1 MTGGSAKRWFEGLV
15 VKHTSRSRKLLPR
28 LLCWLWVAL
37 SVSSTSCLGLRPGS
51 NAISQALG
59 ATEAVTPAAIGLHS
73 AYQLAS
79 VAARHV
85 DKTAGMHST
94 LTALR
99 RQKAPAAARG
109 IRGLLRYWG
118 VPASQPLNT
127 PALSTVSAVS
137 SLGDSAFVNNGA
149 SGPRFADRAQKTTLE
164 TTGKDAGALSNTGNL
179 SHQNEVDF
187 ICGDRSRLAGL
198 HAHAADYSGY
208 RSGYEPNSITA
219 TDVQYMPD
227 SSDYTTFV
235 SHHYRILTGDIVEY
249 LRRKRIEYVESPI
262 KLTLKFCPFC
272 PPHKYKSDNL
282 YKHEIF
288 KNSGNSYCHRCGYKG
303 SLYDFKAAMGDLP
316 GGMIEEAMNPSFC
329 GNPFSFPTAP
339 EPAVTM
345 TNVTQYEMN
354 LFHGERYKPVLDYL
368 TETRGIAVET
378 LKRYRV
384 GAGEFTF
391 SHGVGKGETEL
402 CIVFPWL
409 MGKSA
414 EGNSELVVNRIKVRS
429 IQDKSRMKLVPR
441 GGSWGM
447 FGEHL
452 VASEL
457 DKPAGVP
464 KSVVLTEGE
473 FDAMIVNQTTGRVA
487 VSLPNGSNSLPV
499 ALLPRM
505 EKLDHIYLWM
515 DFDAA
520 GQGSVDHFAS
530 KLGIQRTRVVRDVY
544 ERPSGSTASRIP
556 KDANE
561 VFLSGLSVPAY
572 VDAAAPM
579 SHSQILNFNDIRQNV
594 FDELSNPTA
603 TSGIS
608 SITLPGLSQLLKGH
622 RRGELTVWTG
632 ATGSGKTTIL
642 SQLSLDYCMQGVSTL
657 WGSFEINNVRLAKT
671 MLRQFSGRN
680 LETSL
685 EDFNYYA
692 DRFAEL
698 PLRFMKF
705 HGSTSIDQVID
716 AMDYAVYV
724 HDVRHIIIDNLQ
736 FMLSGQNARVGEVWE
751 IQNKAIEKFR
761 RFATHKNVHVSLVVH
776 PRKEADGT
784 ALGMSSVFGSV
795 KSTQEAD
802 NVLILQNVV
811 GENRCID
818 VKKNRFAGNLGRVT
832 FRFDPLSLT
841 AEEMKVTEFVLE
853 SKPEHKDEGVKTN
866 KAFDKLRPPEP
877 RRSASKPTAGSNKS
891 SKPSALS
898 HATSSFAAAQL
909 VSTSVSS
916 ASRPMSTYRLNS
928 VMDDERNQ
936 SGFVHDSD
944 LEEAVDQGGFALG
957 DLFVPSAADPRISAN
972 SPSLTS
978 EGSTVASDTENSH
991 AQATSA
997 ASTPSTPEDPPKR
1010 GRKTKKPEPER
1021 VEYDER
1027 ISMRGCTVTRGSS
1040 IKEYRDF
1047 IKANGLGELI
1057 KTAGKG
1063 VVKTEIY
1070 DKIKNHV
1077 PPSSV
1082 LTSGQTGAPTPAPTV
1097 DVSHMDFGVSTVEPL
1112 LTLENTDVPIYD
1124 DLPGF
1129 RSRVLRRTGQGALMT
1144 KATVNPLGSVNL
1156 PVYTLSE
1163 GSDDLLSK
1171 GLIYVRDAQL
1181 LQRLAP
1187 LFKHT
1192 KLCTLD
1198 IETTGLSHRTDRIR
1212 LLQISTPD
1220 HPSVILDVFKLSVE
1234 ALRDCRWLR
1243 SLLSSSAV
1251 KVLHNGKF
1259 DINFLSFNGLPVAG
1273 PVFDTMI
1280 AAKLLSATRFNW
1292 SCKLGHVAER
1302 YLNLALDKSQQFSD
1316 WTLEPLFEEQV
1327 IYASRDTAVLLP
1339 LYFVLQEKLK
1349 NERLDTIA
1357 AIENKCV
1364 LAVCQMEQNGIRVD
1378 RDRLQSLQRE
1388 LNAENAAAMQR
1399 LGEALG
1405 VTNNPNFNYNSQ
1417 RQLLQ
1422 ALQQLK
1428 VMDKS
1433 RRMLIQDTSERT
1445 LARNTYHPAVAALR
1459 DYRKTNKAVTAFTEK
1474 IPDHIDP
1481 ATGRIY
1487 PNINQIGAESGRFSC
1502 DNPNLQQIPRD
1513 RRFRECFV
1521 ADPGHKFV
1529 IADFSQI
1536 ELRIAADIAEDRKMI
1551 EAYASGQDLH
1561 SLTASLV
1568 KGKPMSEVTKDERQL
1583 AKAVNFGLI
1592 FGMSLAGFRSYAE
1605 SGYGVQ
1611 LSVGEAREI
1620 YDSFFRN
1627 FSGITAWHER
1637 MKNSKPM
1644 SVRTL
1649 SNRLSVF
1656 DQFSFTRSL
1665 NYPVQGTSADIT
1677 KEAMALL
1684 VDRVGE
1690 FSGRMVLCI
1699 HDEIILEVPD
1709 RHTDQALRVL
1719 IETMEAAG
1727 NKFLRHVPCEAVGS
1741 IGDSWAD
1748 K

>member
-1 MTGGSAKRWFEGLV
+1 MRVPLPSLERR
-15 VKHTSRSRKLLPR
+15 RS
-28 LLCWLWVAL
+28 
-37 SVSSTSCLGLRPGS
+37 
-51 NAISQALG
+51 
-59 ATEAVTPAAIGLHS
+59 
-73 AYQLAS
+73 Y
-79 VAARHV
+79 
-85 DKTAGMHST
+85 ST
-94 LTALR
+94 LTKVRSWINQVLGER
-99 RQKAPAAARG
+99 STLSSPSSRWKGGRGSAAFIGGVSRSPLTLDSGSKSTITQPHDIKRVGYFSGVEPVDSGDAESLS
-109 IRGLLRYWG
+109 GLFAYGDDYRSSRSYYESG
-118 VPASQPLNT
+118 PYNT
-127 PALSTVSAVS
+127 P
-137 SLGDSAFVNNGA
+137 G
-149 SGPRFADRAQKTTLE
+149 
-164 TTGKDAGALSNTGNL
+164 
-179 SHQNEVDF
+179 
-187 ICGDRSRLAGL
+187 
-198 HAHAADYSGY
+198 
-208 RSGYEPNSITA
+208 
-219 TDVQYMPD
+219 VQVMPGTN
-227 SSDYTTFV
+227 DYTTFV
-235 SHHYRILTGDIVEY
+235 SHHYRILTGDIVDY

-316 GGMIEEAMNPSFC
+316 GGMIEEAMNPSFS
-329 GNPFSFPTAP
+329 GNPFSLPRSP

-345 TNVTQYEMN
+345 TNIIQYENN
-354 LFHGERYKPVLDYL
+354 LFEVAKYKPVLDYL
-368 TETRGIAVET
+368 TETRGITVET

-384 GAGEFTF
+384 GAGEFSF
-391 SHGVGKGETEL
+391 NYGVGKGDTEL
-402 CIVFPWL
+402 CVVFPWL
-409 MGKSA
+409 MGTST
-414 EGNSELVVNRIKVRS
+414 EGSSQLFVNRIKVRS
-429 IQDKSRMKLVPR
+429 IQDKSRMKLIPR

-452 VASEL
+452 LASEFE
-457 DKPAGVP
+457 KPAGEP
-464 KSVVLTEGE
+464 RSVVLTEGE

-487 VSLPNGSNSLPV
+487 ISLPNGSNSLPV
-499 ALLPRM
+499 ALLPRL

-520 GQGSVDHFAS
+520 GQGGVDHFAS
-530 KLGIQRTRVVRDVY
+530 KLGIQRTRVIRDISD
-544 ERPSGSTASRIP
+544 RPKGSAGCRIP

-561 VFLSGLSVPAY
+561 VFLSGLNVSSY
-572 VDAAAPM
+572 VDSATPM
-579 SHSQILNFNDIRQNV
+579 SHSQILNFSDIRQNV
-594 FDELSNPTA
+594 FEELSNPCA
-603 TSGIS
+603 TSGIA
-608 SITLPGLSQLLKGH
+608 SITMPGLSQLLKGH
-622 RRGELTVWTG
+622 RRGELSVWTG

-692 DRFAEL
+692 DKFAEL

-736 FMLSGQNARVGEVWE
+736 FMLSGQNSRVGELWE

-761 RFATHKNVHVSLVVH
+761 RFATNKNVHVSLVVH

-784 ALGMSSVFGSV
+784 PLGMSSVFGSV

-802 NVLILQNVV
+802 NVLILQSVV
-811 GENRCID
+811 GENRSID

-841 AEEMKVTEFVLE
+841 AEELKVTEFVLE
-853 SKPEHKDEGVKTN
+853 SAPAPEPEGKVTT
-866 KAFDKLRPPEP
+866 KAFDKLRPPAP
-877 RRSASKPTAGSNKS
+877 RRATTTPPRMSFDLPEKPVAFVT
-891 SKPSALS
+891 
-898 HATSSFAAAQL
+898 TSSGFLGGQL
-909 VSTSVSS
+909 VGASVSQPVT
-916 ASRPMSTYRLNS
+916 RTMSTYRLNS

-936 SGFVHDSD
+936 TGFVHDSD
-944 LEEAVDQGGFALG
+944 LEENVLQDGFALG
-957 DLFVPSAADPRISAN
+957 DEVPSTQDTVRKAEPVVSQVE
-972 SPSLTS
+972 P
-978 EGSTVASDTENSH
+978 VASEPSIG
-991 AQATSA
+991 S
-997 ASTPSTPEDPPKR
+997 ASTTTEPKR
-1010 GRKTKKPEPER
+1010 GRKAKVSDPPE
-1021 VEYDER
+1021 EYAER
-1027 ISMRGCTVTRGSS
+1027 ITMRGITITPGSS
-1040 IKEYRDF
+1040 IKEYREF
-1047 IKANGLGELI
+1047 IKVNGLGGMV

-1063 VVKTEIY
+1063 VVKSEIY
-1070 DKIKNHV
+1070 EKIKNHV

-1082 LTSGQTGAPTPAPTV
+1082 LKNVECETSHGKDSSSQITT
-1097 DVSHMDFGVSTVEPL
+1097 HFGISTVAPL
-1112 LTLENTDVPIYD
+1112 LTLSETDVGIYD
-1124 DLPGF
+1124 NLEDY
-1129 RSRVLRRTGQGALMT
+1129 RERVLRRTGQNALMT
-1144 KATVNPLGSVNL
+1144 KSVTGALGTVKL
-1156 PVYTLSE
+1156 PVYNLSE
-1163 GSDDLLSK
+1163 GNDDLLSK
-1171 GLIYVRDAQL
+1171 GLIYVTDVEMLERI
-1181 LQRLAP
+1181 AP
-1187 LFKHT
+1187 LFANT

-1198 IETTGLSHRTDRIR
+1198 IETTGLNHREDRIR

-1220 HPSVILDVFKLSVE
+1220 QPSVVLDVFKLSISTLKE
-1234 ALRDCRWLR
+1234 CSWLR
-1243 SLLSSSAV
+1243 SFLTSSAV

-1259 DINFLSFNGLPVAG
+1259 DINFLSFNGLPVKG
-1273 PVFDTMI
+1273 PIFDTMI

-1302 YLNLALDKSQQFSD
+1302 YLNIALDKSQQFSD
-1316 WTLEPLFEEQV
+1316 WTLDPLFEEQV

-1339 LYFVLQEKLK
+1339 LYFILQEKLK
-1349 NERLDTIA
+1349 SERLDTIA

-1378 RDRLQSLQRE
+1378 RVKLESLQRSLDE
-1388 LNAENAAAMQR
+1388 ENSIAMER

-1405 VTNNPNFNYNSQ
+1405 VSGNPNFNYNSQ

-1422 ALQQLK
+1422 ALQQQK

-1433 RRMLIQDTSERT
+1433 RRALIQDTSERT
-1445 LARNTYHPAVAALR
+1445 LARNTYHPAIQALR
-1459 DYRKTNKAVTAFTEK
+1459 EYRKTNKAVTAFTEK
-1474 IPDHIDP
+1474 IPNHIDQS
-1481 ATGRIY
+1481 TGRIY

-1521 ADPGHKFV
+1521 ADPGHKLV

-1536 ELRIAADIAEDRKMI
+1536 ELRIAADIAEDRRMI
-1551 EAYASGQDLH
+1551 DAYNSGDDLH

-1568 KGKPMSEVTKDERQL
+1568 KGKPIVEVTKEERQL

-1592 FGMSLAGFRSYAE
+1592 FGMSLQGFRNYAE
-1605 SGYGVQ
+1605 SCYGVQ
-1611 LSVGEAREI
+1611 LSVSGAREI

-1627 FSGITAWHER
+1627 YSGITSWHER
-1637 MKNSKPM
+1637 MKNFKPM

-1649 SNRLSVF
+1649 SNRLSIF

-1690 FSGRMVLCI
+1690 FGGRMVLCI
-1699 HDEIILEVPD
+1699 HDEIILEVPTEHSE
-1709 RHTDQALRVL
+1709 RALSVL
-1719 IETMEAAG
+1719 IECMESAG
-1727 NKFLRHVPCEAVGS
+1727 NKFLRYVPCKAVGS